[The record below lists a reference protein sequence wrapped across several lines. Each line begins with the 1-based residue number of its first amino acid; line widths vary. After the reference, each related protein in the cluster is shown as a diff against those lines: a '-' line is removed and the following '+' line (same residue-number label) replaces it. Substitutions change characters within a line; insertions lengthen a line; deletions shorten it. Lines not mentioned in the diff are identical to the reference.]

1 MELLKIDSVTKTF
14 GGLHA
19 LRQVSFGIHEGEIV
33 SLIGPN
39 GAGKTTLFNCING
52 LLPFPEGN
60 ILFQQ
65 KRIKGLKPHQ
75 IAELGLAR
83 TFQVTRLF
91 SKMTLLENLIVGQHH
106 HLRAGLWSGLL
117 RPRWVSEEETRA
129 VEKSLEVLALFEERL
144 LPRKDAFAETL
155 SYANKRRLEIA
166 RALASSPRLL
176 LLDEPTAGMNPHETE
191 GIIRLI
197 KKIKEMGITILIIEH
212 DMKVIMGASDRIIV
226 LDHGEKIAEGLPAEI
241 QGNEK
246 VIHAYMGKRHRH
258 AEP

>member
-19 LRQVSFGIHEGEIV
+19 LRQVSFSIHEGEIV

-117 RPRWVSEEETRA
+117 RPRWVSEEEIKA
-129 VEKSLEVLALFEERL
+129 VEKSLEILALFEERL

-166 RALASSPRLL
+166 RALVSSPRLL

-212 DMKVIMGASDRIIV
+212 DMRVIMGASDRIIV

>member
-1 MELLKIDSVTKTF
+1 MPFARSVLASRRGRSSASLDPTAQERPPCLTASMGCSLFLKAS
-14 GGLHA
+14 
-19 LRQVSFGIHEGEIV
+19 
-33 SLIGPN
+33 
-39 GAGKTTLFNCING
+39 
-52 LLPFPEGN
+52 
-60 ILFQQ
+60 ILFQR
-65 KRIKGLKPHQ
+65 KKIKALKPHQ

-91 SKMTLLENLIVGQHH
+91 SRMTILENMVVGQHH
-106 HLRAGLWSGLL
+106 HLKAGLWSGLL